1 MSEEDIVVEESNED
15 VEVEVITPIIVDL
28 GKTKAKRIKQL
39 KKGRGELMEEVID
52 VLDEVVEALGD
63 EVDGKSLVPIVLV
76 YEKKPPK
83 KKRTRIYLPF

>member
-1 MSEEDIVVEESNED
+1 MSEEDIVVEENNED

-63 EVDGKSLVPIVLV
+63 EVNGKSLVPIILV
-76 YEKKPPK
+76 YEKKKK
-83 KKRTRIYLPF
+83 KKRNRIYLPF